1 VAAFL
6 HVVRVAGGVL
16 LAGQPETVAAY
27 IAECARRLK
36 PGTIQRRLNAI
47 TEAHKASKPDSPT
60 HASIVRNTLKGIRRT
75 KGTSPAQKTAA
86 LTERYP
92 GHGRRHGHGLDGV
105 RDRALILLG
114 FACAFRNSWGWT
126 WKTAY
131 SVGMASR

>member
-1 VAAFL
+1 MAAFL

-75 KGTSPAQKTAA
+75 KELRRRETAA
-86 LTERYP
+86 LTDDIRAKVDATDTDLMVS
-92 GHGRRHGHGLDGV
+92 GTGR
-105 RDRALILLG
+105 
-114 FACAFRNSWGWT
+114 
-126 WKTAY
+126 
-131 SVGMASR
+131 